1 MISSSELAR
10 ISELG
15 RVAGAVNLAQA
26 SECPYSHNT
35 PDERF
40 AWLAGFSIGRAEAAK
55 LFDESSQ
62 ASMLARHDNTRMT
75 PFGSKVVYHHGANT
89 VAVTY
94 LGETRVLGPFPNED
108 AAHLEAAEAIA
119 DWRQA
124 SNT

>member
-40 AWLAGFSIGRAEAAK
+40 AWLAVSALVGQKRRSFSMKAPS
-55 LFDESSQ
+55 FH
-62 ASMLARHDNTRMT
+62 ARSARQ
-75 PFGSKVVYHHGANT
+75 YANDT
-89 VAVTY
+89 V
-94 LGETRVLGPFPNED
+94 RK
-108 AAHLEAAEAIA
+108 
-119 DWRQA
+119 
-124 SNT
+124 